1 MGEGRSRS
9 RVFGPL
15 LASCLLFS
23 GKKQNVIQNSDREKQ
38 SFVSFLFGPEYLLGI
53 VLGNFVNWLNRLG
66 DTGRRES

>member
-23 GKKQNVIQNSDREKQ
+23 GKKLNAIRNNDREKQ
-38 SFVSFLFGPEYLLGI
+38 SFVSFSFGSEYLLGI
-53 VLGNFVNWLNRLG
+53 VLGNFVHLIPTPMEKL
-66 DTGRRES
+66 

>member
-1 MGEGRSRS
+1 MGEGRS

-38 SFVSFLFGPEYLLGI
+38 SFLFGSEYLLGI
-53 VLGNFVNWLNRLG
+53 VLGNFVNWLNRLW

>member
-1 MGEGRSRS
+1 MGEGRS

-38 SFVSFLFGPEYLLGI
+38 SFLFGSEYLLGI
-53 VLGNFVNWLNRLG
+53 VLGNFVNWLNRLR
-66 DTGRRES
+66 DTGRGES

>member
-38 SFVSFLFGPEYLLGI
+38 SFLFGSEYLLGI
-53 VLGNFVNWLNRLG
+53 VLGNFVNWLNRLW

>member
-1 MGEGRSRS
+1 MGEGRC

-38 SFVSFLFGPEYLLGI
+38 SFVFLFGSEYLLGI